1 MMTEAL
7 NPEIRSEIMLAHQ
20 VSNRLL
26 EANIDFCVFSG
37 SHAALIGGHR
47 TTPDID
53 FWADNQKWDELIN
66 TFPDAQITDRRST
79 WQPGQPYDGVLVTL
93 GQRQEIGIMAGTII
107 YADGVTYPSSFT
119 DLVRAHRHW
128 MSLGGLTTWFANPA
142 DTLLF
147 KAISQR
153 DETIGKNDIKD
164 IVAISDNVSL
174 NIPYLL
180 ARIKE
185 CAAEERTIPLLIQL
199 GILAEDDLVYF
210 ENPD

>member
-1 MMTEAL
+1 MTEAL

-26 EANIDFCVFSG
+26 EADIDFCVFSG

-53 FWADNQKWDELIN
+53 FWADNQKWDELVN
-66 TFPDAQITDRRST
+66 TFPDAEITDRRST

-119 DLVRAHRHW
+119 DLVRAHRNW
-128 MSLGGLTTWFANPA
+128 VSLGGLTTWFANPA

-153 DETIGKNDIKD
+153 GEAIGKNDIKD
-164 IVAISDNVSL
+164 IIAIKDNVSL
-174 NIPYLL
+174 DVPYLL

-185 CAAEERTIPLLIQL
+185 CASEERTIPLLMRL
-199 GILAEDDLVYF
+199 GILTEDNLAYF